1 MKNIGLLAGILIFLL
16 TSSVTV
22 AQKPFTVDLLPST
35 TILKDYNSYYLEI
48 SSNDSYYK
56 DTGVQ
61 VGDKIRF
68 KGAVTEPAVAKL
80 ILISTEASGSNKTQA
95 LHLIVEPEANIIVNM
110 TMGIDK
116 AAFSGSVT
124 QSDYTRYVSAVA
136 PLQAALTK
144 KLDLYRNEKDS
155 IKQKEL
161 EVQYK
166 TISDSARKEN
176 ISFFKN
182 NPSSYVTALLFKN
195 LVNMVWDN
203 ALQANEVYQLLPQSL
218 KDLSSVQAFYKQLQ
232 IALEL
237 SVGKTFPDFELPDM
251 TGKKVKVSSYRGKYL
266 FVDFWASWCA
276 PCRAEGPHLIESYN
290 KYKKKGYDIL
300 GVSFDEAIGPWVSA
314 VKKDKYTWTN
324 LLDIT
329 GMGMNSYLSN
339 KMGIKAIPRNFLIDP
354 NGIIIATNLRG
365 KDLLKKL
372 QTIF

>member
-1 MKNIGLLAGILIFLL
+1 MKNIGLLAGILILL
-16 TSSVTV
+16 FTSHVTI
-22 AQKPFTVDLLPST
+22 AQKPFTVDVLPST
-35 TILKDYNSYYLEI
+35 TILKDYSSYYLEI

-61 VGDKIRF
+61 VADKIRF
-68 KGAVTEPAVAKL
+68 DGAVTEPAVAKL
-80 ILISTEASGSNKTQA
+80 ILISTEATGTKKSQTLN
-95 LHLIVEPEANIIVNM
+95 LIVEPEANIIVDM
-110 TMGIDK
+110 TMGIEK
-116 AAFSGSVT
+116 PEFSGSAT
-124 QSDYTRYVSAVA
+124 QSDYTRYMSAVA
-136 PLQAALTK
+136 PLQAALSK
-144 KLDLYRNEKDS
+144 QIDLYRNEKDS
-155 IKQKEL
+155 TKQKQL
-161 EVQYK
+161 EVLYK
-166 TISDSARKEN
+166 TLSDSARKVN
-176 ISFFKN
+176 VSFFKN
-182 NPSSYVTALLFKN
+182 NPCSYVTALLFKN

-203 ALQANEVYQLLPQSL
+203 APQANEIYQLLPQPQ
-218 KDLSSVQAFYKQLQ
+218 KDLSSVQAFYKKLQ
-232 IALEL
+232 VALEL

-266 FVDFWASWCA
+266 FIDFWASWCA
-276 PCRAEGPHLIESYN
+276 PCRAEAPHLIESYN
-290 KYKKKGYDIL
+290 RYKKKGYDIL

>member
-1 MKNIGLLAGILIFLL
+1 MKDTGLLAGILFLL
-16 TSSVTV
+16 FISHVTI
-22 AQKPFTVDLLPST
+22 AQKPFTVDVLPST
-35 TILKDYNSYYLEI
+35 TLLKDYNSYYLEI
-48 SSNDSYYK
+48 SSTDSYYK
-56 DTGVQ
+56 DTGVL

-68 KGAVTEPAVAKL
+68 DGAVIEPAVAKL
-80 ILISTEASGSNKTQA
+80 ILISTEATGTKKIQTLN
-95 LHLIVEPEANIIVNM
+95 LIVEPETNIIVDM
-110 TMGIDK
+110 TMGIEK
-116 AAFSGSVT
+116 PTFSGSVT
-124 QSDYTRYVSAVA
+124 QSDYTRYMSAVA
-136 PLQAALTK
+136 PLQAALSK
-144 KLDLYRNEKDS
+144 QIDLYRNEKDS
-155 IKQKEL
+155 TKQKQL
-161 EVQYK
+161 EVLYK
-166 TISDSARKEN
+166 TLSDSARKVN
-176 ISFFKN
+176 VSFFKN

-203 ALQANEVYQLLPQSL
+203 APQANEIYQLLPQPQ
-218 KDLSSVQAFYKQLQ
+218 KELSSVQAFYKQLQ
-232 IALEL
+232 VALEL

-251 TGKKVKVSSYRGKYL
+251 TGKKIKVSSYRGKYL
-266 FVDFWASWCA
+266 FIDFWASWCS
-276 PCRAEGPHLIESYN
+276 PCRAEAPHLIESYN
-290 KYKKKGYDIL
+290 RYKKKGYDIL